1 MRYLFINSVYGIRS
15 TGKLIAKQCKE
26 LRKEGNEC
34 LVGYGRQAAEDGQA
48 ELIRIGSTADF
59 MIHAG
64 ISRIADCQGRLSGIA
79 TRRFIR
85 KIEDYDPDVIWM
97 HNLHGYYLNYEEWF
111 SWLKTKPDVKKFWT
125 LHDCW
130 AFTGHCAYFTYAKC
144 DAWKHGCGHC
154 PQKRSYPV
162 SYVLDNSKNNL
173 KSKEKA
179 FRGVRNLTIV
189 TPSKWLA
196 DLTAESI
203 LGDYPVEVVH
213 NEIDRSVFCPRPGSF
228 RGKMGLENKK
238 IVLGV
243 AVGWEETKGLPD
255 ILELRKI
262 LDDTYVIVLVGATK
276 KQIQSFPDGVIGL
289 PRVGSQTEL
298 AQIYTAADVFI
309 NPTHQDNYPTVN
321 LEARACGTPV
331 VTYDVGGSPESA
343 GFEYVVQEGNIRQLR
358 DEVVRAAKRKSGDS
372 ANDQ

>member
-26 LRKEGNEC
+26 LRKDGNEC

-48 ELIRIGSTADF
+48 QLIRIGSTADY

-64 ISRIADCQGRLSGIA
+64 VSRIADCQGRLSGRA
-79 TRRFIR
+79 TSRFIQ
-85 KIEDYDPDVIWM
+85 KIEEYDPDVIWM
-97 HNLHGYYLNYEEWF
+97 HNLHGYYLNYEKLF
-111 SWLKTKPDVKKFWT
+111 SWLKKKPGIKKYWT

-154 PQKRSYPV
+154 PQKRSYPA
-162 SYVLDNSKNNL
+162 SYVMDLSKSNL
-173 KSKEKA
+173 KCKTDA
-179 FRGVRNLTIV
+179 FQGVKNLTII

-203 LGDYPVEVVH
+203 LGEYPVEVVP
-213 NEIDRSVFCPRPGSF
+213 NEIDKSIFCPSPGAF
-228 RGKMGLENKK
+228 RHEMGLEDKK

-262 LDDTYVIVLVGATK
+262 LDDGYVIVLVGATK
-276 KQIQSFPDGVIGL
+276 KQIRSFPDGVIGL
-289 PRVGSQTEL
+289 ERVGSQTDL
-298 AQIYTAADVFI
+298 AQIYTAADVVI

-343 GFEYVVQEGNIRQLR
+343 GYEYIVQEGNIRQLR
-358 DEVVRAAKRKSGDS
+358 DEVIRAAEVKAGDTV
-372 ANDQ
+372 NGQ